1 MPLGAPTLIM
11 LRSTTACSDT
21 GITMKGRAMAV
32 PADWI
37 AHRRGD
43 GELLGW
49 MRPEADGFIVIDL
62 LGRPMTEAVDWLSAE
77 ETLESTG
84 IGYLAELYE
93 LRLDDGRWLRVRITE
108 VSSTAVRLKKDDFG
122 AIDAPA
128 LEYTLPFPI
137 DDRLRPLTGERAF
150 ILDA

>member
-1 MPLGAPTLIM
+1 MT
-11 LRSTTACSDT
+11 
-21 GITMKGRAMAV
+21 V

-49 MRPEADGFIVIDL
+49 MRPDGEGFVVIDL
-62 LGRPMTEAVDWLSAE
+62 LGRPLTDSLDWLSAE
-77 ETLESTG
+77 ESLEATG
-84 IGYLAELYE
+84 IGYLADLYE
-93 LRLDDGRWLRVRITE
+93 LRLDDGTWLRVRITE
-108 VSSTAVRLKKDDFG
+108 VSASVLRLKKDDFG

-128 LEYTLPFPI
+128 VEYEVPFPI
-137 DDRLRPLTGERAF
+137 GDRLRPLTGERAF

>member
-1 MPLGAPTLIM
+1 M
-11 LRSTTACSDT
+11 TT
-21 GITMKGRAMAV
+21 

-49 MRPEADGFIVIDL
+49 MRPDGEGFVVIDL
-62 LGRPMTEAVDWLSAE
+62 LGRPLTDSLDWLSAE
-77 ETLESTG
+77 ETLEATG
-84 IGYLAELYE
+84 IGYLADLYE
-93 LRLDDGRWLRVRITE
+93 LRLDDGTWLRVRITE
-108 VSSTAVRLKKDDFG
+108 VSSAVLKLKKDDFG

-128 LEYTLPFPI
+128 VEYEVPFPI

-150 ILDA
+150 ILDL

>member
-1 MPLGAPTLIM
+1 MT
-11 LRSTTACSDT
+11 
-21 GITMKGRAMAV
+21 V

-49 MRPEADGFIVIDL
+49 MRPDGEGFVVIDL
-62 LGRPMTEAVDWLSAE
+62 LGRPLTDSLDWLSAE
-77 ETLESTG
+77 EALEATG
-84 IGYLAELYE
+84 IGYLADLYE
-93 LRLDDGRWLRVRITE
+93 LRLDDDTWLRVRITE
-108 VSSTAVRLKKDDFG
+108 VSASVLTLKKDDFG

-128 LEYTLPFPI
+128 VEYEVPFPI

-150 ILDA
+150 ILDP

>member
-1 MPLGAPTLIM
+1 MT
-11 LRSTTACSDT
+11 
-21 GITMKGRAMAV
+21 V

-49 MRPEADGFIVIDL
+49 MRPDGDGFVVIDL
-62 LGRPMTEAVDWLSAE
+62 LGRPLTDSIDWLSAE
-77 ETLESTG
+77 EALEATG
-84 IGYLAELYE
+84 IGYLADLYE
-93 LRLDDGRWLRVRITE
+93 LRLDDDTWLRVRITE
-108 VSSTAVRLKKDDFG
+108 VSASVLKLKKDDFG

-128 LEYTLPFPI
+128 VEYEVPFPI